1 MIRYALV
8 VIDMQPFFFRNET
21 RKAALSNLFEKNN
34 ELLQFAHDNKIP
46 IIKVKTV
53 HNPDKSTW
61 NLVMKKYDKGGLYE
75 GDTNVE
81 LYEEILKFPEEET
94 IIKTRQS
101 TFIRTNFE
109 ELLNSLNIETLILT
123 GVFIHG
129 CVGRTAVDA
138 YERDFHVILAKEA
151 SFSDIPLQEQAMIDV
166 ITGEQEQQVLTNN
179 EIINVLSKELL

>member
-1 MIRYALV
+1 MKEYGLV

-21 RKAALSNLFEKNN
+21 RKAALPDLLKKNN
-34 ELLQFAHDNKIP
+34 ELLQFAHDNRIP

-61 NLVMKKYDKGGLYE
+61 NLVMKKYNEDGLYD
-75 GDTNVE
+75 GDDDVDF
-81 LYEEILKFPEEET
+81 YEEILKYPEEET
-94 IIKTRQS
+94 ITKTRQS

-109 ELLNSLNIETLILT
+109 GLLNSLNIGTLILT